1 MPLDRQFYIGFY
13 NKAAFKKAGVATVP
27 ATWNELYAACGKLKS
42 AGYTPLVYGNG
53 GQSLGALYYP
63 WYDASYIAIGQ
74 SSVSGLRDLYS
85 GKNQWDSKANLDS
98 YGKYA
103 ALKSKGCTNTDV
115 LTKTDNVED
124 FIGGKAVAGTS
135 GRTSEVFQPMDGTVR
150 GTVAL
155 ASKAEMA
162 AAVANAKAAQ
172 PGWAATNPQRRARV
186 LMKFLDLAARAN
198 DELADILAREH
209 GKTIADAKGDIQRGI
224 EVIEYC
230 IGAPQMMKGEYTEGA
245 GPGIDIYSMRQPLG
259 VVAGITPFNFP
270 AMIPLWKAG
279 PAIAAGN
286 AFILKPSERD
296 PGVPMRLAEL
306 FLEAGLPPGIF
317 NVVNGDKE
325 AVDAILDHPD
335 IKAIG
340 FVGSTPIA
348 EYIYGRG
355 CTNGKRVQCFGGAKN
370 HMVIMPDADMDQAV
384 DALIGAGYGS
394 AGERCMAISVAVP
407 VGQKTA
413 DELVRRL
420 VPRVESLKIGPSTDS
435 SADFGPV
442 VTKAALERIKGYVDI
457 GVQEG
462 ATLKVDGRGFS
473 MQGYEN
479 GFYMGGCLFD
489 NVTPEMRIY
498 KEEIFGPVLSV
509 VRARDYEEGL
519 RLCNEH
525 EYGNGVA
532 IFTRDGDA
540 ARDFAAKVEVGMVGV
555 NVPIPV
561 PLAYYTFG
569 GWKRSGF
576 GDLNQHGPDSIRFY
590 TKTKTVTSR
599 WPSGVKEGA
608 EFVIPTMQ

>member
-1 MPLDRQFYIGFY
+1 MI
-13 NKAAFKKAGVATVP
+13 
-27 ATWNELYAACGKLKS
+27 
-42 AGYTPLVYGNG
+42 
-53 GQSLGALYYP
+53 
-63 WYDASYIAIGQ
+63 
-74 SSVSGLRDLYS
+74 
-85 GKNQWDSKANLDS
+85 S
-98 YGKYA
+98 YGH
-103 ALKSKGCTNTDV
+103 
-115 LTKTDNVED
+115 

-420 VPRVESLKIGPSTDS
+420 IPRVESLKIGPSTDS

-576 GDLNQHGPDSIRFY
+576 GDLNQHGPDAFRFY

-599 WPSGVKEGA
+599 WPSGIKDGA
-608 EFVIPTMQ
+608 SFVIPTMG